1 MMGRTHIAFG
11 MACVTGAVYA
21 GAMPVDW
28 LPVAGAAAA
37 VGSLLPDIDEP
48 ESKLGRVCVPLALV
62 IKLLVG
68 HRTLTHSALALI
80 AVILLPWLWLSGEM
94 AMAVS
99 AGVGIGY
106 ASHLLGDAMTPQGI
120 QIAWPRPTRFSLRW
134 FRTGSAEDH
143 LAFFALTGA
152 LMAGVLSIV

>member
-1 MMGRTHIAFG
+1 MAFSL
-11 MACVTGAVYA
+11 ACVTGAVYA

-68 HRTLTHSALALI
+68 HRTLTHSALAL
-80 AVILLPWLWLSGEM
+80 ATVILLPWIWLSGEL
-94 AMAVS
+94 AIAVS

-120 QIAWPRPTRFSLRW
+120 QLAWPQPARFSLRW

-143 LAFFALTGA
+143 LAFFGLSAA
-152 LMAGVLSIV
+152 SIAAVLSMV